1 MLAHPAYLRMDTRW
15 TYCRSGVIRLGR
27 GSPGPAGCLARRSTF
42 YPQATK
48 MTVVKTVST
57 AIFEPSCLNRHFQ
70 DLDAGE
76 LPGELTLVHRDAA
89 L

>member
-1 MLAHPAYLRMDTRW
+1 
-15 TYCRSGVIRLGR
+15 
-27 GSPGPAGCLARRSTF
+27 LARRSTF

-76 LPGELTLVHRDAA
+76 LPGELTLAHRDAP

>member
-1 MLAHPAYLRMDTRW
+1 
-15 TYCRSGVIRLGR
+15 V
-27 GSPGPAGCLARRSTF
+27 GCLARRNAI

-57 AIFEPSCLNRHFQ
+57 VISEPSCLNRRFQ
-70 DLDAGE
+70 NLDADE
-76 LPGELTLVHRDAA
+76 LLGELTLVHRDAA

>member
-1 MLAHPAYLRMDTRW
+1 MPFHPAYLRIDTPW
-15 TYCRSGVIRLGR
+15 TYCRSGVIRLGAWI
-27 GSPGPAGCLARRSTF
+27 PGVGGLFGAPYTI

-57 AIFEPSCLNRHFQ
+57 AIFEPSFLNRHFQ

-76 LPGELTLVHRDAA
+76 LPGELTYVHRDAA

>member
-1 MLAHPAYLRMDTRW
+1 
-15 TYCRSGVIRLGR
+15 
-27 GSPGPAGCLARRSTF
+27 LARRSTF

-57 AIFEPSCLNRHFQ
+57 ALFEPSFLNRHFP

-76 LPGELTLVHRDAA
+76 LPGELTPVHRDAA

>member
-1 MLAHPAYLRMDTRW
+1 M
-15 TYCRSGVIRLGR
+15 V
-27 GSPGPAGCLARRSTF
+27 RRTTL

-57 AIFEPSCLNRHFQ
+57 ATLEPSFLNWHFR

-76 LPGELTLVHRDAA
+76 LPGELTPFYRDAP